1 MQVGIAN
8 ARFAPDDQELL
19 EAGRLV
25 AAWELAQ
32 ATEKSFDGGALDMPV
47 AERARR
53 LLERRRAHLCLPRLG
68 AALLSR
74 RPSSSAPVV
83 AALMVA
89 PLSAKRR
96 RPGALQLSV
105 S

>member
-8 ARFAPDDQELL
+8 ASFAPDDQELL
-19 EAGRLV
+19 EAERLV

-32 ATEKSFDGGALDMPV
+32 ATEKSVAELDGVTIDMPV

-53 LLERRRAHLCLPRLG
+53 LLERRRAHLCVPRLG

-74 RPSSSAPVV
+74 RARQS
-83 AALMVA
+83 
-89 PLSAKRR
+89 
-96 RPGALQLSV
+96 
-105 S
+105 